1 MSTSTTAARAGSD
14 RAARRTRPRTRAESL
29 HQLEREVGVLLRRI
43 KLVIAE
49 RATEVHPD
57 LQASSYLML
66 GWIADNGPIR
76 ASALVEEFHVDKGAV
91 SRTVQHLCELGLLDR
106 EPDPADGRASL
117 VTASDEARRRL
128 DATEAQRKEWFDER
142 LQDWSVAELG
152 DLADRLG
159 RYNDALT

>member
-1 MSTSTTAARAGSD
+1 MSATRTDPRARSHPAG
-14 RAARRTRPRTRAESL
+14 RRTRRRTRAESL
-29 HQLEREVGVLLRRI
+29 HQLEREVGVLVRRI

-49 RATEVHPD
+49 RATDIHPD

-117 VTASDEARRRL
+117 VTASAEARRRL
-128 DATEAQRKEWFDER
+128 DAAETHRKEWFDER
-142 LQDWSVAELG
+142 LQDWSVAELA